1 VSATTTKRE
10 SILSKVRKMLD
21 LAEGSDKQGEIDAA
35 LAQAQKLM
43 TLHAIEQAELDKLK
57 GNVREQIIKRKVS
70 VGPSGSP
77 ISSAKGNLSVA
88 VAELNRCRVYRS
100 DSRNPESGVFEYT
113 LVFVGYES
121 DVDFVEML
129 WTSLSLQMDQG
140 HDKAKRDKREW
151 VNGRT
156 FRKNFNDG
164 FVGEAWRRLREIKR
178 TNEESIEQTAI
189 EAAVESGTERASGGT
204 ALVLRNREREV
215 EEFLHKSVGKL
226 SRRSCGRSSYD
237 GHATQAGRSA
247 ASKADYS
254 GGRTGRIGARGQI
267 EA

>member
-1 VSATTTKRE
+1 MSTDTTTKRE
-10 SILSKVRKMLD
+10 NVLAKVRKMLD

-57 GNVREQIIKRKVS
+57 GSTREQIIKRTVR

-77 ISSAKGNLSVA
+77 SSSSKGNLSVA
-88 VAELNRCRVYRS
+88 VAEMNRCKVYREAGYS
-100 DSRNPESGVFEYT
+100 DYR

-129 WTSLSLQMDQG
+129 WTSLSLQMDQA
-140 HDKAKRDKREW
+140 HDRAKRDKREW

-164 FVGEAWRRLREIKR
+164 FVAEARRRLTKIKQD
-178 TNEESIEQTAI
+178 NEESIEQTAI
-189 EAAVESGTERASGGT
+189 EASVESGTERASGGT

-215 EEFLHKSVGKL
+215 EEFLYKSVGKL
-226 SRRSCGRSSYD
+226 RRGYSGRSSYD
-237 GHATQAGRSA
+237 GHARQAGTSA